1 MSGVHTYG
9 LFVMAKGRWHSLR
22 AVCRPGGMKMWL
34 HTNHEVDEDEVD
46 NWRVW
51 VMDDYEERTGLEI
64 IDE

>member
-1 MSGVHTYG
+1 
-9 LFVMAKGRWHSLR
+9 MAKGRWHSLR

-64 IDE
+64 IEE